1 MSEFQ
6 NIVGLRLAR
15 GQLTASYATLYTC
28 PADKRAYV
36 KDINLCNTHSGNH
49 HAYVSIVPSGQT
61 AGVAFDIL
69 SNFQID
75 AYDTYRWTGTQIMN
89 AGDTIQVKASTANY
103 ITAYISGAEAV

>member
-28 PADKRAYV
+28 PADKRAYI

-49 HAYVSIVPSGQT
+49 HA
-61 AGVAFDIL
+61 
-69 SNFQID
+69 
-75 AYDTYRWTGTQIMN
+75 
-89 AGDTIQVKASTANY
+89 
-103 ITAYISGAEAV
+103 